1 MTGYESKRAAAQDKL
16 KCQCSLS
23 TSLTGDG
30 CQYCNPE
37 YMDDDALTIAYQSGF
52 YDGKKAAQPAQ
63 EPVAKYCC
71 HVCFDKSSQTF
82 LDRMILCSECG
93 NKRCPKATNHALP
106 CTNSNNP
113 LQPAQEPVAWSV
125 VGNGKFGEY
134 ELGQVFVDYEATHT
148 YWENRGYELVPVYT
162 TPPQRPWVGLT
173 AEEAAECWT
182 TSATQTWK
190 NFENALRNKNT

>member
-1 MTGYESKRAAAQDKL
+1 MTGYESKRAAARDKL
-16 KCQCSLS
+16 
-23 TSLTGDG
+23 D
-30 CQYCNPE
+30 
-37 YMDDDALTIAYQSGF
+37 DDDALTIAYQSGF

-71 HVCFDKSSQTF
+71 HVCFDKSGQTF

-113 LQPAQEPVAWSV
+113 NQAGSV
-125 VGNGKFGEY
+125 F
-134 ELGQVFVDYEATHT
+134 
-148 YWENRGYELVPVYT
+148 T

-173 AEEAAECWT
+173 DEDIDVIYEQHHNQYGECESPNWGYERAIEAV
-182 TSATQTWK
+182 
-190 NFENALRNKNT
+190 LRSQNT